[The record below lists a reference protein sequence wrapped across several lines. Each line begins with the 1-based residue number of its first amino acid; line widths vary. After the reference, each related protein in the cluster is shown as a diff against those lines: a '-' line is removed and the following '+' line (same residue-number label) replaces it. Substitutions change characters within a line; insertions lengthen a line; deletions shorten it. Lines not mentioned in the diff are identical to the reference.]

1 MNCDSSN
8 CIEIVKIHGV
18 LLSVPRCVC
27 TCTSLEAMVLIIKKH
42 LTRDYV
48 TFAEQRPLVG
58 SGGDHGIMAHQ
69 EQKVETVEIA
79 QPGSV
84 QS

>member
-1 MNCDSSN
+1 
-8 CIEIVKIHGV
+8 
-18 LLSVPRCVC
+18 
-27 TCTSLEAMVLIIKKH
+27 MVLIIKKH

-58 SGGDHGIMAHQ
+58 SGGNHGIMAHQ